1 MVSVIIPC
9 RNEEKFIRICLDSII
24 ANDYPKDR
32 LEVLVVDGMSED
44 GTREIVEKYARRHTF
59 IKLVKNPKKITPA
72 AMNAGS
78 ENAKGAFIAIMSAHS
93 EYPPNYLVTAIEYL
107 RKTRADVVGGPV
119 TTKPAADTL
128 IARSIALA
136 TSHPFGVGN
145 SSFRTSSGE
154 GYVDTVPFG
163 IYRRDVFSKV
173 GLFDERLVRNQDN
186 ELSARIIKSGGKIYL
201 TPQLTAYYYNQA
213 TVSGLLKQALKTG
226 MWNVVTLKVNLDAFR
241 WRHFIPFVFVTAFLG
256 LGFLTWLHSGM
267 HLAFLV
273 LVGLYGGV
281 AIVSSLQI
289 GFKNGMKYAPLLP
302 MVFFLYHTCYGLGT
316 WAGLLRVAIAGW
328 GGGSDSSIEKQHRP
342 AKEGNRV

>member
-9 RNEEKFIRICLDSII
+9 RNEEKFIRVCLDSII

-32 LEVLVVDGMSED
+32 LEVLVVDGISGD
-44 GTREIVEKYARRHTF
+44 GTREVVEGYARRHAF
-59 IKLVKNPKKITPA
+59 IRLLNNPQKITPA
-72 AMNAGS
+72 ALNVGS
-78 ENAKGAFIAIMSAHS
+78 KNAKGELISIMSAHS
-93 EYPPNYLVTAIEYL
+93 EYPPHYLATATEYL
-107 RKTRADVVGGPV
+107 RKTGADVVGGPV
-119 TTKPAADTL
+119 ITKPAADTL

-145 SSFRTSSGE
+145 SSFRTSTDE

-213 TVSGLLKQALKTG
+213 RFSGLLKQALRTG

-256 LGFLTWLHSGM
+256 LGFLAPLYFWTHF
-267 HLAFLV
+267 AFLA
-273 LVGLYGGV
+273 LVVLYGGAAV
-281 AIVSSLQI
+281 VSSLQI

-316 WAGLLRVAIAGW
+316 WAGLLRAAIAGW